1 MDNDDMELVR
11 QYVTSQ
17 CESAFAALVSRYT
30 NLVYS
35 AAFRRTGNSQLAE
48 EITQAVFTILAQK
61 ADTLDKK
68 TILPGWLYRAACY
81 VSGAAIKQEL
91 RRRRREEEA
100 YMQSVSNQTE
110 PEVWTQITPLLE
122 EAMMRLGKAERDA
135 LVLRFVEGHSFKE
148 VGTALGASE
157 AATKMRVNRAL
168 EKLRVYFSRHGVNST
183 AGTIAGAMSANF
195 VMAAP
200 PTLAKMSTAVALAKG
215 AAASTSTLTLAK
227 GALKLMAWT
236 KTKTT
241 IAGVTAALLT
251 IGGGICLVNHFAK
264 PHGLGIVADTVPVH
278 VANATFRQDGDR
290 NGRFIVEVDHHTLRT
305 ANSAP
310 SIHIG
315 GPIGPGGS
323 IVSFPATANGSYSKS
338 DNSSSTVYIVT
349 PRSVL
354 YGKRVCITGW
364 LKTKDVRGW
373 ASAFAIIVGKD
384 RNPLQYDDMSDRPIR
399 GTTDWQQIQIVTDLP
414 DAPCGIYFGPDLY
427 GPGELWADD
436 FEITPAP
443 PDTPTTDDRNW
454 RIATEDDPTAY
465 SETTDVNVTHDGHP
479 ATCLTYTPD
488 GPARRTHMFWG
499 HDYYGSESDQYRGHT
514 VRMTGWLKTENVT
527 GRIVPVVLPYAGWGK
542 LLGQDRNSS
551 FKGTH
556 DWTQFTVTCD
566 VPKGTES
573 LTTGINF
580 YGGGNVWID
589 KDSIKLE
596 IVSSD

>member
-1 MDNDDMELVR
+1 MELVR
-11 QYVTSQ
+11 QYVSSQ
-17 CESAFAALVSRYT
+17 SDSAFAALVSRYT

-81 VSGAAIKQEL
+81 VSGAAVKQEI
-91 RRRRREEEA
+91 RRQRREEEA

-110 PEVWTQITPLLE
+110 PEVWSQIMPLLE
-122 EAMMRLGKAERDA
+122 DAMMRLGKAERDA
-135 LVLRFVEGHSFKE
+135 LVLRFIEGQSFKE

-168 EKLRVYFSRHGVNST
+168 EKLRVYFSRHGVTST

-200 PTLAKMSTAVALAKG
+200 PTLAKISTAVALAKG

-251 IGGGICLVNHFAK
+251 IGGGFCLVNHFAK
-264 PHGLGIVADTVPVH
+264 LHGLGIVADTVPVH
-278 VANATFRQDGDR
+278 VANTTFRQDGDR

-315 GPIGPGGS
+315 GPLGPGGS
-323 IVSFPATANGSYSKS
+323 IVQFPAAPSGNYRKS
-338 DNSSSTVYIVT
+338 DNSSSTTYVVT
-349 PRSVL
+349 RRSAL

-364 LKTKDVRGW
+364 LKTVEVQGW
-373 ASAFAIIVGKD
+373 ASAFVIIVGKD
-384 RNPLQYDDMSDRPIR
+384 GRHFQYDDMSDRPIR

-414 DAPCGIYFGPDLY
+414 DEPCAIYFGPDLY

-436 FEITPAP
+436 FEIALAPA
-443 PDTPTTDDRNW
+443 DMAITDDRNW
-454 RIATEDDPTAY
+454 RIASEADPTAY
-465 SETTDVNVTHDGHP
+465 SETNDVNVTHNGHP
-479 ATCLTYTPD
+479 ATCLAYTPD
-488 GPARRTHMFWG
+488 GPAPRGRNIRWA

-527 GRIVPVVLPYAGWGK
+527 GRIEPVILPFAGWNK
-542 LLGQDRNSS
+542 LLAQHSNFSLN
-551 FKGTH
+551 GTH
-556 DWTQFTVTCD
+556 DWTQFSITCD
-566 VPKGTES
+566 VPEDADY
-573 LTTGINF
+573 LRTGFDF

-589 KDSIKLE
+589 KDSVKLE
-596 IVSSD
+596 IVSASE